1 MNLSGLKMRWINYA
15 GYEIVLPNGKVVL
28 IDPSLSMNLA
38 EEEREQLAE
47 KFYTNG
53 CDYIIISH
61 IHMDHIN
68 DIPTLLKKYNP
79 KIFVGATSAYW
90 LMQLYN
96 ISRDNIYPVFPN
108 EAYELDGMR
117 LQIFHG
123 KHKFQNPN
131 LKMLPKNEMEQI
143 VGTYGS
149 IEYMDYCLTT
159 KENISIF
166 VSGGGKPELVFQN
179 LDDELKRCRPNIL
192 LRQTTSKWS
201 PEEFAHIVDGW
212 HAQIVFPIHQDGLA
226 RAAGMPLKVYFNRV
240 NKELEKIGSY
250 TRVMNADSHKWFTIN
265 TTISIEGEDN
275 AKK

>member
-108 EAYELDGMR
+108 EVYELDGE
-117 LQIFHG
+117 LQIYPH
-123 KHKFQNPN
+123 
-131 LKMLPKNEMEQI
+131 I
-143 VGTYGS
+143 V
-149 IEYMDYCLTT
+149 
-159 KENISIF
+159 K
-166 VSGGGKPELVFQN
+166 
-179 LDDELKRCRPNIL
+179 KRCFL
-192 LRQTTSKWS
+192 TSNLFYS
-201 PEEFAHIVDGW
+201 
-212 HAQIVFPIHQDGLA
+212 
-226 RAAGMPLKVYFNRV
+226 
-240 NKELEKIGSY
+240 
-250 TRVMNADSHKWFTIN
+250 VM
-265 TTISIEGEDN
+265 TTILDN
-275 AKK
+275 I